1 MKVTKSIGAVISTAA
16 CIYLN
21 PALTHAKDAPMP
33 TAPNMT
39 STQQNAHSYAFKKIS
54 GDALELSELKGKV
67 LLVVNTA
74 SKCGFTG
81 QYAGLQNLHEKYAEK
96 GLVVI
101 GVPSGDFA
109 GQEFTEEEQVK
120 NFTDEKF
127 EISFPL
133 TEIAHVKGKDAH
145 PFYKWANKQA
155 GFLAGPKWNFHK
167 YVIGKDGNF
176 VQSFGSATK
185 PESQKIVEVI
195 EQELAKN

>member
-1 MKVTKSIGAVISTAA
+1 MMKIKVLACMTACA
-16 CIYLN
+16 F
-21 PALTHAKDAPMP
+21 LTPINTNAQDAPMS

-39 STQQNAHSYAFKKIS
+39 VSQQNAHSYAFTQIG
-54 GDALELSELKGKV
+54 GDEIKLSDLKGKV
-67 LLVVNTA
+67 ILVVNTA

-96 GLVVI
+96 GLAVI

-109 GQEFTEEEQVK
+109 GQEFAKEEEVK

-145 PFYKWANKQA
+145 PFYKWANNQA
-155 GFLAGPKWNFHK
+155 GFLGGPKWNFHK
-167 YVIGKDGNF
+167 YVIDKDGNF
-176 VQSFGSATK
+176 VKAFGSATK
-185 PESQKIVEVI
+185 PESDKIVKVI
-195 EQELAKN
+195 EKELSKK